1 MLDAIRKFDPKFNK
15 TFTRFFELLLVRKF
29 LTLLKK
35 ANKPLAILSEEIIN
49 TIVVEEPETYYI
61 TSKHVEK
68 AQEVLTESEFN
79 VFYEHYVMNRK
90 IINISKLFGMK
101 EKRVYNALYRIKI
114 KLRCFKEISW
124 QYSLSLVYFYSVKG
138 RKNMRKKIILVC
150 TECLSRNYNVEKNTQ
165 VAERLELKK
174 YCKKCNKHTLH
185 KETK

>member
-1 MLDAIRKFDPKFNK
+1 MIEEGNEVARDIMLEKYHNLIRSKIYRFNIHRSQHEDFYQEGCLSLLDAIRKFDPKFNK

-79 VFYEHYVMNRK
+79 VFYEHYVRNRK

-114 KLRCFKEISW
+114 KLRCFKEIS
-124 QYSLSLVYFYSVKG
+124 
-138 RKNMRKKIILVC
+138 
-150 TECLSRNYNVEKNTQ
+150 
-165 VAERLELKK
+165 
-174 YCKKCNKHTLH
+174 
-185 KETK
+185 